1 MKHTVAVA
9 VRILVVTW
17 ALTMTMVA
25 AVSVGHPAGIYTAS
39 AVAVIWSMVV
49 VYKS

>member
-1 MKHTVAVA
+1 MKNNIAVT

-25 AVSVGHPAGIYTAS
+25 AVSVGHPAGIYTA
-39 AVAVIWSMVV
+39 AVVGVIWSMVV